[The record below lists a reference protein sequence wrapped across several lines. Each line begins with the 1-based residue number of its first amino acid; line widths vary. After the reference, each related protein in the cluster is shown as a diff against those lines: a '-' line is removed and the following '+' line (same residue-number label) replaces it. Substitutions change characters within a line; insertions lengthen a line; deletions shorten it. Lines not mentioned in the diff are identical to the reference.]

1 MTDPGSSSESGP
13 VPVRDLLKQTGEGP
27 GRSGATPA
35 GAAADDREPDAVGAL
50 EPEAEVG
57 ERAFR
62 MGEET
67 WLARPAG
74 EGLYGT
80 GRLGSARL
88 AAVHFFRASEPE
100 RPVREALVSVSEFG
114 RLDGTELSALYERAT
129 PIEMER

>member
-27 GRSGATPA
+27 GGSGATPPD
-35 GAAADDREPDAVGAL
+35 AAADDREPDAAGL
-50 EPEAEVG
+50 PEPEAESG
-57 ERAFR
+57 PRAFR
-62 MGEET
+62 MGDET

-100 RPVREALVSVSEFG
+100 RPVREALVSASAFR
-114 RLDGTELSALYERAT
+114 RLEGTELRALYEHAT
-129 PIEMER
+129 PIEVER

>member
-1 MTDPGSSSESGP
+1 MTDAGSSSESGP

-27 GRSGATPA
+27 GRSGETLPD
-35 GAAADDREPDAVGAL
+35 AAADEREPDAVVAP
-50 EPEAEVG
+50 EPQAEVA
-57 ERAFR
+57 ERAFQ

-100 RPVREALVSVSEFG
+100 RPVREALVSVSDFR
-114 RLDGTELSALYERAT
+114 RLAETELSALYERAT
-129 PIEMER
+129 PIELER